1 MKITTYVDEKLLDG
15 AMKAARART
24 KREVIEE
31 GLRRVIK
38 DRKHREFAQ
47 RLDAFNV
54 TWTHDELMRSRE

>member
-1 MKITTYVDEKLLDG
+1 
-15 AMKAARART
+15 MKAARART